1 MLVRCM
7 ALLIALLVAD
17 GAAAQAPAPSAYP
30 QKPLRIVVGF
40 AAGGGNDIL
49 ARLVGQKMS
58 EALGQPVVI
67 ENKPGA
73 GAIISAEYVAHA
85 APDGHTIL
93 MGASGPM
100 AINPAV
106 YAKLNY
112 DPLRDFVPISQIAA
126 FPLILAVSPKVEA
139 TSLRAL
145 IAYAKA
151 NPGKANYA
159 SSSTAFQL
167 ATELFKQKTGAP
179 LVHISYK
186 SSNESVLAV
195 MSQEVLLTIADAAP
209 VATQLAGGTV
219 RALAVTDKTRMAE
232 FPDVPTMAE
241 AGVPDM
247 EVRLWAGL
255 FAPAGTPAPMSKRC
269 CGAAFSCPRRRRP
282 KLSPGWRPNS
292 SASRG
297 CRMLSPA
304 SSSSISIRWVIHP
317 KSSHASLRPISS
329 AGRRSRAPAISRWP
343 SRTCASHD

>member
-1 MLVRCM
+1 MLARCM
-7 ALLIALLVAD
+7 ALVIALLAG
-17 GAAAQAPAPSAYP
+17 GAHAQGPTSAPAYP
-30 QKPLRIVVGF
+30 QKPIRIVVGF

-58 EALGQPVVI
+58 ESLGQPVVI

-73 GAIISAEYVAHA
+73 GAIISCDYVAHA
-85 APDGHTIL
+85 APDGYTIL

-106 YAKLNY
+106 YATLSY
-112 DPLRDFVPISQIAA
+112 DSLRDFVPISQIAA
-126 FPLILAVSPKVEA
+126 FPLILAVSPAVPAK
-139 TSLRAL
+139 SLKAL

-151 NPGKANYA
+151 NPAKANYA

-219 RALAVTDKTRMAE
+219 RALAVTDTVRMTE

-247 EVRLWAGL
+247 AVRLWAGL
-255 FAPAGTPAPMSKRC
+255 FAPAATPAPIVQRLEAEVIRAVAQPDVRARMKTLAVDPVGGTS
-269 CGAAFSCPRRRRP
+269 AAFRRVVADDIARWTAVA
-282 KLSPGWRPNS
+282 K
-292 SASRG
+292 ASG
-297 CRMLSPA
+297 VQLQQ
-304 SSSSISIRWVIHP
+304 
-317 KSSHASLRPISS
+317 
-329 AGRRSRAPAISRWP
+329 
-343 SRTCASHD
+343 